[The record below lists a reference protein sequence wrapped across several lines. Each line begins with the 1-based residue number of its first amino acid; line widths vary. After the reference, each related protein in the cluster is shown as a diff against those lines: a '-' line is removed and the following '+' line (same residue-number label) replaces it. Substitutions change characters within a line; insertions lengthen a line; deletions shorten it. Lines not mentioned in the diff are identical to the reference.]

1 MKKIYSVLLATFVA
15 SVMFS
20 STTLCAK
27 AIQSV
32 QVYTTDNSDG
42 KITAKS
48 IATAFDEVG
57 LKISANNDM
66 NNPFGKRFP
75 KLHYKVYNLA
85 VFMNNDLALKLIK
98 KYPNFGVLTPLTMSI
113 WSDKNSMNMATLT
126 LAGMARA
133 GDIPIKD
140 PDLVAY
146 ADMITKALKKAM
158 PKGSLKK
165 SSFSDK
171 APKKSFAIKFEADID
186 MEEVTDIEEY
196 KEDFQAEFEGEL
208 EPIGFMFPNFA
219 NLKEE
224 LFDEAGYDVY
234 DFYDTYSICKFD
246 VIYPVSQK
254 HPEAGAYAPCGFY
267 MYKKKDENK
276 LHLGFLGVDNWIT
289 TLDIDEQE
297 AVKPLREAQQM
308 IEDIV
313 NELIE

>member
-1 MKKIYSVLLATFVA
+1 MKKIYSLLLATFVA
-15 SVMFS
+15 TVMLS
-20 STTLCAK
+20 STTLSAK
-27 AIQSV
+27 VVQSV

-42 KITAKS
+42 KVTAKS
-48 IATAFDEVG
+48 IAAVFNETG
-57 LKISANNDM
+57 LSVSANNDM

-98 KYPNFGVLTPLTMSI
+98 KYPNFGALTPLTMVI
-113 WSDKNSMNMATLT
+113 WSDKDSMNMATLT

-133 GDIPIKD
+133 GDISIKD

-171 APKKSFAIKFEADID
+171 NPKKSFAINFEADID

-208 EPIGFMFPNFA
+208 EPIGFMFPNFS

-246 VIYPVSQK
+246 VIYPASEK
-254 HPEAGAYAPCGFY
+254 HPEAGAYAPCSFY
-267 MYKKKDENK
+267 MYKKKDEDK
-276 LHLGFLGVDNWIT
+276 IHLGFLGVDNWIT

-297 AVKPLREAQQM
+297 VVKPLREAQQM